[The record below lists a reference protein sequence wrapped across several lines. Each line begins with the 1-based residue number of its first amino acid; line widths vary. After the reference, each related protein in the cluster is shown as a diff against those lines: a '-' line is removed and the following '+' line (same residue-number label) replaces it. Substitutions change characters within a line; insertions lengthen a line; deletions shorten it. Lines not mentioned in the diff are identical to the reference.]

1 MLALTWWGWAGCGA
15 AGLIAIVALLFGARR
30 SWRASVR
37 QELVDHLR
45 RTAPELAITA
55 IHPDRLELAV
65 PGAVPDAGA
74 TFYLARLYQRIAEL
88 PAGDT
93 PELRAGRAAVYDT
106 IVATIRDGATGLA
119 VARRRRRASQR
130 DAATGHRP
138 PPWRACAARSRR
150 RQGAAVAAVRRG
162 RPVDRVRA
170 GLRGVRRLPDW
181 RPARRAEA
189 HPGRGARSS
198 AAPTSPAPSAATWS
212 GPRSASRDINV
223 VKSCDSFDAARLL
236 LVPGYL
242 DAGESL
248 VALIPDRDTLVLTAP
263 PDDGDWDGLRKLARA
278 ADGDPLWA
286 EPLIVTSAGI
296 AKAA

>member
-1 MLALTWWGWAGCGA
+1 MLALTGWTWAGCGVA
-15 AGLIAIVALLFGARR
+15 ALVAIVALLFGARR
-30 SWRASVR
+30 SWRTSVR

-65 PGAVPDAGA
+65 PGAAPDAGA

-106 IVATIRDGATGLA
+106 IVATIRDGATGLESLDAEAERANVMPRLLTDRALAGMRAQVGAGKALPSLPSGVAGLSIVFVLDREASVAYLTGELLAELKLTPESALDLARVNLARTFSRDVVRSA
-119 VARRRRRASQR
+119 VA
-130 DAATGHRP
+130 
-138 PPWRACAARSRR
+138 SRNI
-150 RQGAAVAAVRRG
+150 
-162 RPVDRVRA
+162 
-170 GLRGVRRLPDW
+170 
-181 RPARRAEA
+181 
-189 HPGRGARSS
+189 S
-198 AAPTSPAPSAATWS
+198 
-212 GPRSASRDINV
+212 V
-223 VKSCDSFDAARLL
+223 VKSLDSFDAARLL

-263 PDDGDWDGLRKLARA
+263 PEDGDWHGLRKLANV

-296 AKAA
+296 AKVA

>member
-1 MLALTWWGWAGCGA
+1 MLALTWWAWAGCGA

-30 SWRASVR
+30 SWRTGIR

-65 PGAVPDAGA
+65 PGAAPDAGA

-106 IVATIRDGATGLA
+106 IVATIRDGATGLESLDA
-119 VARRRRRASQR
+119 DAERRNVMPRLVTDDALAALRSQVAGAGKALPSLPSGVAGLSIVFVLDRE
-130 DAATGHRP
+130 
-138 PPWRACAARSRR
+138 
-150 RQGAAVAAVRRG
+150 AAVAYLTGDLLAELKLTPEQALEVG
-162 RPVDRVRA
+162 RA
-170 GLRGVRRLPDW
+170 NL
-181 RPARRAEA
+181 ARTF
-189 HPGRGARSS
+189 GRDVV
-198 AAPTSPAPSAATWS
+198 
-212 GPRSASRDINV
+212 RSAVGSRNINV
-223 VKSCDSFDAARLL
+223 IKSCDSFDAARLL

-248 VALIPDRDTLVLTAP
+248 VALIPDRDTLVLTAAP
-263 PDDGDWDGLRKLARA
+263 PDGDWAGLRKLARA
-278 ADGDPLWA
+278 AAGDPLWT
-286 EPLIVTSAGI
+286 EPLIVTSTGI

>member
-30 SWRASVR
+30 SWRTGIR

-65 PGAVPDAGA
+65 AGAAPGAGA
-74 TFYLARLYQRIAEL
+74 TFHLARLYQRIAEL

-93 PELRAGRAAVYDT
+93 PELRADRAAVYDT
-106 IVATIRDGATGLA
+106 IVATIHEGATGLESLDA
-119 VARRRRRASQR
+119 DAERRNVMPRLVTDDGLAALRSQVA
-130 DAATGHRP
+130 DAGKSLPSLPSGVAGLSIVFVLDRE
-138 PPWRACAARSRR
+138 
-150 RQGAAVAAVRRG
+150 AAVAYLTGDLLAELKLTPDEALEIG
-162 RPVDRVRA
+162 RA
-170 GLRGVRRLPDW
+170 NL
-181 RPARRAEA
+181 
-189 HPGRGARSS
+189 GRTFGRDVV
-198 AAPTSPAPSAATWS
+198 
-212 GPRSASRDINV
+212 RSAVGSRHINV
-223 VKSCDSFDAARLL
+223 IKRCDSFDAARLL

-242 DAGESL
+242 DAGESV
-248 VALIPDRDTLVLTAP
+248 VALIPDRDTLVLAAAAAESERAGP
-263 PDDGDWDGLRKLARA
+263 RKPARA
-278 ADGDPLWA
+278 AAGDPLWT